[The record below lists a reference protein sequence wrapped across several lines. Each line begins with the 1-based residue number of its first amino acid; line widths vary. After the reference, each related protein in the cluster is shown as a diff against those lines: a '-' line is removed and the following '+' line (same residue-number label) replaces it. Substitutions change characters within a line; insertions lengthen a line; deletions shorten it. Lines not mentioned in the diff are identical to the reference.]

1 MAVKKA
7 TTTDD
12 LAKSDDPTPP
22 SLEEQVARVGEVTD
36 AGVVAVV
43 DPEPTSPE
51 EAHEG
56 TAIPKMVKLKSPTG
70 AVTEVPEGIVAALLD
85 SGYKKK

>member
-1 MAVKKA
+1 MAVRKP
-7 TTTDD
+7 TTT
-12 LAKSDDPTPP
+12 A
-22 SLEEQVARVGEVTD
+22 E
-36 AGVVAVV
+36 VAVV

-56 TAIPKMVKLKSPTG
+56 TAIPKMVKLKAPTG

>member
-36 AGVVAVV
+36 AGVVADV
-43 DPEPTSPE
+43 
-51 EAHEG
+51 A
-56 TAIPKMVKLKSPTG
+56 APKMVKLKAPTG